1 MSNEVSPVIL
11 ALAAYKRGNLISDS
25 QRRLLLQFGFLEVGN
40 NGRAHITI
48 GGEEALRDNGLG
60 PKPQNG
66 PSTLESVL
74 QEVRSGTSSFAPA
87 SNSEE
92 DMRDFQPIAKILVYA
107 QQEGLL
113 EKCIPHKESGTG
125 SDWYDLV
132 VVRGGLS
139 YKGEKLLSEPP
150 AAAADQKLSDIIQ
163 LKPSVYG
170 IGIDLKALWLR
181 WKNRK
186 GQGG

>member
-11 ALAAYKRGNLISDS
+11 ALAAYMRGGHISDS
-25 QRRLLLQFGFLEVGN
+25 QRRAMLQFGFLEIGN
-40 NGRAHITI
+40 NGRDHITI
-48 GGEEALRDNGLG
+48 AGEEAIRDNGLG
-60 PKPQNG
+60 TKRQSE

-74 QEVRSGTSSFAPA
+74 LEVRSGTSNFAPA

-113 EKCIPHKESGTG
+113 EKCIPHKVSGTG
-125 SDWYDLV
+125 NDWYDLV
-132 VVRGGLS
+132 MVRAGLS
-139 YKGEKLLSEPP
+139 YKGEKLLSEPS
-150 AAAADQKLSDIIQ
+150 AVAADQKLGDIIQ

-186 GQGG
+186 G